1 MVTQFFSSGG
11 FESLMA
17 GVMANMDE
25 QVITIVI
32 AIMFWFSGTLTS
44 FPWLTQNFFPN
55 FARLQINSLQALQ
68 SLGQAAG
75 ENIQQELANIDV
87 SWNVNE
93 SWNFLMQAEQIW
105 M

>member
-1 MVTQFFSSGG
+1 MMVTQFFSSGG

-44 FPWLTQNFFPN
+44 FP
-55 FARLQINSLQALQ
+55 
-68 SLGQAAG
+68 
-75 ENIQQELANIDV
+75 
-87 SWNVNE
+87 
-93 SWNFLMQAEQIW
+93 
-105 M
+105 